1 MEIKELA
8 KRLRDD
14 TLTRRPKGSKRWSG
28 YYMLNAGHWY
38 IRQQLALY
46 KRKVGVPEG
55 LPLSDAQRLEFEL
68 RMLSDESRQ
77 SIEKALKDVTKQ

>member
-1 MEIKELA
+1 MEVKDLA
-8 KRLRDD
+8 KRMRDD
-14 TLTRRPKGSKRWSG
+14 TLARRPKASKRWSG

-68 RMLSDESRQ
+68 LMLSEGVRRQ
-77 SIEKALKDVTKQ
+77 IEKELEGAVKR